1 MKYIITESQ
10 IDKFIFR
17 YINLKNFIKIKKGD
31 DIYFVKSEDD
41 EYAQI
46 KYDGRYDLCVVHV
59 ELLEDISTFFSLHT
73 AVSRSVIGR
82 WVEHKLFLETP
93 IKSVINLWVKNNT
106 ELLIPE

>member
-10 IDKFIFR
+10 INKQVFKYLNHKKFIQ
-17 YINLKNFIKIKKGD
+17 INRGRN
-31 DIYFVKSEDD
+31 IYFVNSEGD

-46 KYDGRYDLCVVHV
+46 KYDSRYDLCVVHV

-73 AVSRSVIGR
+73 SVSRSVIGR

-93 IKSVINLWVKNNT
+93 IKSVINLWVKNNA